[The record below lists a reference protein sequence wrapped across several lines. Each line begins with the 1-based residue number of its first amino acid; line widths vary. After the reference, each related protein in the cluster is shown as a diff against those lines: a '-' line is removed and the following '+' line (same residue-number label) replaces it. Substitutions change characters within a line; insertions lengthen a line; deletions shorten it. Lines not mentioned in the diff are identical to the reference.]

1 MAFRVKA
8 CCKSTEFP
16 QLMFFLLYKVSRTLS
31 NFPLLLCSDFTA
43 AVLISLHWGFGG
55 DLNVTW
61 YHINLLCG
69 SGV

>member
-16 QLMFFLLYKVSRTLS
+16 QLMFFLLYKVSRTLL

-43 AVLISLHWGFGG
+43 AVPISLHCGFGG
-55 DLNVTW
+55 DLNITW

-69 SGV
+69 SDV